1 MTPDQITILASL
13 LSILK
18 IMSSWPFGILILM
31 VVIGPWVLSLILAY
45 SHKKRFEA
53 VVRMYENNVDL
64 VCKYEDVAKDMKEV
78 VIMNTQT
85 ITRLVD
91 RIDAGGR

>member
-1 MTPDQITILASL
+1 MGAEQVAILASL
-13 LSILK
+13 MSALEILSG
-18 IMSSWPFGILILM
+18 WPCGVVIFM
-31 VVIGPWVLSLILAY
+31 VVIGPWLLAMTLAY
-45 SHKKRFEA
+45 SHKKRFES

-64 VCKYEDVAKDMKEV
+64 VNRYEDVAKDLKEV

-91 RIDAGGR
+91 RIDVGRK

>member
-1 MTPDQITILASL
+1 MGGDEIATRDTDMGSGFNPRPRMGGDWLLAMT
-13 LSILK
+13 
-18 IMSSWPFGILILM
+18 
-31 VVIGPWVLSLILAY
+31 LAY
-45 SHKKRFEA
+45 SHKKRFES

-64 VCKYEDVAKDMKEV
+64 VKKYEDVASDLREV

-91 RIDAGGR
+91 RIDVGGK

>member
-1 MTPDQITILASL
+1 MTPDQIGVVTTL
-13 LSILK
+13 LSALEVV
-18 IMSSWPFGILILM
+18 SGWPCGVVIFM
-31 VVIGPWVLSLILAY
+31 VVIGPWLLAMTLAY
-45 SHKKRFEA
+45 SHKKRFES

-64 VCKYEDVAKDMKEV
+64 VNRYEDVARDLKEV

-91 RIDAGGR
+91 RIDVGRN

>member
-1 MTPDQITILASL
+1 MSPDQIGILTALFSTL
-13 LSILK
+13 E
-18 IMSSWPFGILILM
+18 IMSCWPFGLLIFM
-31 VVIGPWVLSLILAY
+31 VVIGPWLLAATIAY
-45 SHKKRFEA
+45 SQKKRFEA

-64 VCKYEDVAKDMKEV
+64 VNKYEDVAKDLKEV

-91 RIDAGGR
+91 RIDAGRN

>member
-1 MTPDQITILASL
+1 MSPEQIGILTGLMSAL
-13 LSILK
+13 E
-18 IMSSWPFGILILM
+18 IMSSWPFGLLIFM
-31 VVIGPWVLSLILAY
+31 VVIGPWVLAMTLAY
-45 SHKKRFEA
+45 SHKKRFES

-64 VCKYEDVAKDMKEV
+64 VKKYEDVAKDLREV

-91 RIDAGGR
+91 RIDVGRN

>member
-1 MTPDQITILASL
+1 MSPDQVTILASL
-13 LSILK
+13 LSALK
-18 IMSSWPFGILILM
+18 IMSSWPFGVLIFM
-31 VVIGPWVLSLILAY
+31 VVIGPWVLAMTLAY
-45 SHKKRFEA
+45 SHKKRFES

-64 VCKYEDVAKDMKEV
+64 VKKYEDVACDLRDV

-91 RIDAGGR
+91 RLEAGRN